1 MNISREQVEHV
12 ARLAALAL
20 TEEEKEL
27 FGRQLNQVLEHA
39 EVIKSVDTEDVPPT
53 SHAIPMGNVY
63 REDRVR
69 PSLPPEE
76 ALRNAPQPEGG
87 FFSVPRIV

>member
-39 EVIKSVDTEDVPPT
+39 DVIKSVDTEDVPPT
-53 SHAIPMGNVY
+53 SHAIPMANVY
-63 REDRVR
+63 REDQVR
-69 PSLPPEE
+69 PSLPTEE
-76 ALRNAPQPEGG
+76 ALRNAPQPEDG
-87 FFSVPRIV
+87 FFSVPRII

>member
-20 TEEEKEL
+20 TEEEKKL

-63 REDRVR
+63 REDQVR

-76 ALRNAPQPEGG
+76 ALRNAPQPEDG

>member
-20 TEEEKEL
+20 SEEEKEL

-39 EVIKSVDTEDVPPT
+39 EVIKSVDTSEVSPT
-53 SHAIPMGNVY
+53 SHAIPISNVY

-76 ALRNAPQPEGG
+76 ALRNSPQPEDG

>member
-27 FGRQLNQVLEHA
+27 FRRQLNQVLEHA
-39 EVIKSVDTEDVPPT
+39 EVIKSVDTADVPPT
-53 SHAIPMGNVY
+53 SHALPLGNVF

-69 PSLPPEE
+69 PSLSPTD
-76 ALRNAPQPEGG
+76 ALKNSPQPEEGY
-87 FFSVPRIV
+87 FSVPRIV